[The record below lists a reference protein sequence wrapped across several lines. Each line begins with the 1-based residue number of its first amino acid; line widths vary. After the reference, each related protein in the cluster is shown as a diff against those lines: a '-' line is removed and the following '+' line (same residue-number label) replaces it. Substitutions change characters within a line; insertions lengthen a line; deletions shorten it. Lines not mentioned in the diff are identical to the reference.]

1 MEVKNRELINTS
13 TEWVSPTSIE
23 EILSP
28 ISVNDWINLDNLLD
42 WESRDFASVEKGV
55 RKNVSSRPFKCSNFK
70 FNIEEENYDIDY
82 VEVRMLVINDTQGGT
97 KIKDNYAKI
106 YNKSCNI
113 KSTFWKED
121 ASELRTFTLNY
132 SNISDIND
140 ITFEYS
146 CIGTGT
152 DYQIPQIY
160 GVQARIV
167 YSYYKDIEISDTPQY
182 EVTASLE
189 SYELLSNKTTT
200 TLILNRFTSNG
211 MSGLFGNVYI
221 NLSDNLLFNDN
232 SRQKIIKAVNTNN
245 VWSAV
250 NKFLIKGIK
259 QGLGKIT
266 ISSSSM
272 NEAIVLYLNVDND
285 VYYNENVTTLE
296 NNYFNLCNATKLGG
310 AIYNNSYLNNINSY
324 YNGNTA
330 QEGNDLYNALTTIT
344 TSLTNEYECGV
355 VPFSC
360 EVTFQNQS
368 KTVSY
373 GYVKLYD
380 NGVEV
385 DSAEVNNNGKAI
397 FNHDF
402 NAIGTHNLKFQYIN
416 RGINDNVVDYKYGNS
431 ILRKTINITKKNPTL
446 ILIDSE
452 GKEVPEDYTLDVQQ
466 NTHMLVKLLDKTTLE
481 PLTGRTIVW
490 NGKKYITDEL
500 GVAYLMVMEK
510 IGKLDVDIKYNG
522 DDIYNNINIK
532 RTINVTLKKV
542 QIISNDLYTRVNV
555 KDSYNVKL
563 LDTNGN
569 PLTEKK
575 LYIYMEN
582 TKDEKGIKDY
592 NYETSSSGSI
602 SIPIKLHKG
611 VWVVTNTFKSDGIY
625 KTETT
630 YNTIVCYDKGFTES
644 KIILNSTTI
653 SGVPSDSVNI
663 SGQLVDVL
671 GQSGLKRDLEII
683 AIDKINNK
691 KVYKQFKSNIYGEFS
706 VNLNLERGEYI
717 FQVIFL
723 GDEAYDGCL
732 ESGNIT
738 ILKTGDEPCIIQSA
752 DYKGKYN
759 AISDFKVILTDEDNN
774 PLVNRKI
781 LFNFKKSNKEWV
793 DYTVYTNEKGVAIYP
808 LKQLDFGVY
817 LVKTSFLGDSNYKGT
832 TNKNIIVI
840 TYGNNVIDSLIR
852 LQSETIV
859 NEKYRV
865 TFVLSENVESNVLP
879 NQYCNIVTYDQNGYI
894 DNTKVVTNDNGGF
907 YIDIDKTPQLTIV
920 QAIYPGSSVYT
931 DYEYLHVY
939 YEPKK
944 VGTITNIE
952 GTKVELFEGEN
963 KYYTSTLKDE
973 KNNPLKNKYICTE
986 IIYSNKSREV
996 VYNIS
1001 NELGQID
1008 IELSD
1013 LKPDIYTFKSYFAG
1027 DNTYRS
1033 CVCSST
1039 VKVNQNDNKI
1049 PTIIV
1054 GGDKDYNYTQANEKG
1069 IYEVELTAGVLGEL
1083 NAITR
1088 SIPLKNKSITFL
1100 VENLAT
1106 GQKSTQIALTDS
1118 NGKAYISIKDW
1129 VGEFKI
1135 TYTFLGDREYA
1146 QSEDTS
1152 ILNITANEEL
1162 PSILEAYDTEVK
1174 YGETKNINIRLMST
1188 LPTDI
1193 NVADEGN
1200 PIGNASIEIHFINR
1214 ITQQEYLIDHNSPYA
1229 QITNSQG
1236 RIKFGLLTNNF
1247 GEIDENKQNFF
1258 KTGLYD
1264 VIIKFLGNNTYQP
1277 CEKTVVLNILPKDK
1291 LENVKLTAINKKV
1304 DIDNNGN
1311 EILKEYVNI
1320 DSIKMSVNDSS
1331 ILAVCLE
1338 SQAVGNRPVIYD
1350 YTGEPMYYIEGDY
1363 VLLEFYDRANKKIS
1377 YTVTIEEKKLDY
1389 DNKYHSVIEF
1399 DCGILE
1405 GGVYDCYII
1414 YPTQTHWKQK
1424 EELRIQIEVIP
1435 KIPTLVLLNSNNAIV
1450 DSLSFKYT
1458 TKGYIKVGLF
1468 YEDKFSSDT
1477 LNISG
1482 TDVKV
1487 KWLNNEY
1494 VYFVYNGVSYSGIT
1508 GQGDLEDEN
1517 QGQKGVAQLSIN
1529 RVEGLNAGENLFS
1542 TYNLMTN
1549 NIESNVL
1556 NFILNISAED
1566 GAYLSGF
1573 SNSTIHYGK
1582 SENNYNYVIDNKV
1595 LNINLYYDEILRG
1608 GESSQQRAVPNVDI
1622 SLDYWYYSKAENRK
1636 ITPITLSSKTDT
1648 NGMASFDLP
1657 IRPPSDLMKTNS
1669 NEQIDANGGYFIY
1682 LKFTVNSDI
1691 YVNLDPNTNEQI
1703 NITKTGYVEI
1713 KKRDIVF
1720 NTTDY
1725 SYNEPIVTFSFYDNQ
1740 YSLNSKREGKLFID
1754 VNKKS

>member
-23 EILSP
+23 EVLSP
-28 ISVNDWINLDNLLD
+28 INVNDWVNLDNVLD
-42 WESRDFASVEKGV
+42 WESKEFASIEKGV
-55 RKNVSSRPFKCSNFK
+55 RKNVASRPIKCSGFN
-70 FNIEEENYDIDY
+70 FNIEEENYEIQY
-82 VEVRMLVINDTQGGT
+82 IEMRLLVINDTQGGT

-106 YNKSCNI
+106 YNKNCNI
-113 KSTFWKED
+113 KTTFWKED
-121 ASELRTFTLNY
+121 ASELRTFTLN
-132 SNISDIND
+132 SSSISDINN

-160 GVQARIV
+160 GIQGRVV
-167 YSYYKDIEISDTPQY
+167 YTYYKEIEVSDTPQY
-182 EVTASLE
+182 EVKASLE

-200 TLILNRFTSNG
+200 TLTLNRFTSNG

-221 NLSDNLLFNDN
+221 NLSDNLSFNDN
-232 SRQKIIKAVNTNN
+232 KRQKIIKAVNTNN
-245 VWSAV
+245 VWSKTD
-250 NKFLIKGIK
+250 KFLIKGNK

-272 NEAIVLYLNVDND
+272 SEPIILYLNVDND
-285 VYYNENVTTLE
+285 VYYNENVTILE
-296 NNYFNLCNATKLGG
+296 SNDFNMCHATKLGG

-330 QEGNDLYNALTTIT
+330 QEGNDLYNALTNIT
-344 TSLTNEYECGV
+344 TSLSDEYEAGV
-355 VPFSC
+355 ISFSC
-360 EVTFQNQS
+360 EVTFQNQT
-368 KTVSY
+368 KTVNY

-380 NGVEV
+380 NGIEV

-397 FNHDF
+397 FNHNF
-402 NAIGTHNLKFQYIN
+402 EGIGTHNLKFVYIN
-416 RGINDNVVDYKYGNS
+416 RNITTDTIDYNYGNS
-431 ILRKTINITKKNPTL
+431 YLRKTIKITKKNPILTL
-446 ILIDSE
+446 IDYE
-452 GKEVPEDYTLDVQQ
+452 GNEVPEDYILDVQQ
-466 NTHMLVKLLDKTTLE
+466 NTHMLVKLIDKDTSE
-481 PLTGRTIVW
+481 PLTGRTLIW
-490 NGKKYITDEL
+490 NEKKYITDEL
-500 GVAYLMVMEK
+500 GIAYLMVMEK
-510 IGKLDVDIKYNG
+510 IGNLDISIKYNG
-522 DDIYNNINIK
+522 DDVYREITLK

-542 QIISNDLYTRVNV
+542 QLLTNDLYTRINV
-555 KDSYNVKL
+555 KDNYNVKL
-563 LDTNGN
+563 LDLNGN
-569 PLTEKK
+569 PLVDKK
-575 LYIYMEN
+575 IYIYMEN
-582 TKDEKGIKDY
+582 TIDEKGIKDY
-592 NYETSSSGSI
+592 SYETSSSGVI

-611 VWVVTNTFKSDGIY
+611 VWVVTNTFESDGVY
-625 KTETT
+625 KTERT
-630 YNTIVCYDKGFTES
+630 YNTIVCYDKGFAES
-644 KIILNSTTI
+644 KIILNNTTI
-653 SGVPSDSVNI
+653 SGVPSDNITI

-671 GQSGLKRDLEII
+671 GQSGLKRDLQVI

-691 KVYKQFKSNIYGEFS
+691 KVYKQFKSNIYGDFS
-706 VNLNLERGEYI
+706 VDLTLEKGEYI

-723 GDEAYDGCL
+723 GDTAYDGCL
-732 ESGNIT
+732 ESGNIS
-738 ILKTGDEPCIIQSA
+738 ILRTGDEPCIIQSA
-752 DYKGKYN
+752 DYKGKYS

-781 LFNFKKSNKEWV
+781 LFNFKKSNKEWI
-793 DYTVYTNEKGVAIYP
+793 DYTVYTNEKGIAIYP
-808 LKQLDFGVY
+808 LKKLDFGVY

-832 TNKNIIVI
+832 TNKNIVVI
-840 TYGNNVIDSLIR
+840 TYGNDVLDSLIR

-865 TFVLSENVESNVLP
+865 TFVLSDKSNVLA

-920 QAIYPGSSVYT
+920 QAIYPGSSIYS

-944 VGTITNIE
+944 VGTITAIE

-963 KYYTSTLKDE
+963 KYYTSTLKDD
-973 KNNPLKNKYICTE
+973 KGNLLKEKYICTE
-986 IIYSNKSREV
+986 IIHSDKSREV
-996 VYNIS
+996 VYNVS

-1008 IELSD
+1008 IELSN

-1027 DNTYRS
+1027 DETYRS

-1054 GGDKDYNYTQANEKG
+1054 GGDKEYNYTQANEKG

-1088 SIPLKNKSITFL
+1088 STPLKGKNITFL
-1100 VENLAT
+1100 IEDLNT
-1106 GQKSTQIALTDS
+1106 GQKSTQIALTDA

-1135 TYTFLGDREYA
+1135 TYTFLGDSQYA
-1146 QSEDTS
+1146 QSEETS
-1152 ILNITANEEL
+1152 ILTITASEEL

-1214 ITQQEYLIDHNSPYA
+1214 ITQQEYLIDYNSPYA

-1264 VIIKFLGNNTYQP
+1264 VIIKFLGNNIYQP

-1291 LENVKLTAINKKV
+1291 LENVKLTAINKKI
-1304 DIDNNGN
+1304 DIDDDGN
-1311 EILKEYVNI
+1311 EILKEYVNVP
-1320 DSIKMSVNDSS
+1320 SIKMSVNDSS

-1377 YTVTIEEKKLDY
+1377 YTVTVEEKKLDY
-1389 DNKYHSVIEF
+1389 DNEYHSVVEF

-1424 EELRIQIEVIP
+1424 EELRIQIEIIP
-1435 KIPTLVLLNSNNAIV
+1435 KIPTLVLLNNDNTIV

-1487 KWLNNEY
+1487 KWLDNEY
-1494 VYFVYNGVSYSGIT
+1494 IYFVYNGVSYSGIT
-1508 GQGDLEDEN
+1508 GQGDLEDGN
-1517 QGQKGVAQLSIN
+1517 KGIKGVAQLSIN
-1529 RVEGLNAGENLFS
+1529 RIEGLNAGENYFS
-1542 TYNLMTN
+1542 TYNLTTN

-1573 SNSTIHYGK
+1573 SNSIIHYGK

-1595 LNINLYYDEILRG
+1595 LNINLYYDEVLRG
-1608 GESSQQRAVPNVDI
+1608 GESSQQRAVSNVDI

-1636 ITPITLSSKTDT
+1636 ITPITLSAKTDA

-1669 NEQIDANGGYFIY
+1669 NDQIDANGGYFIY

-1691 YVNLDPNTNEQI
+1691 YVNLNQAGEEI
-1703 NITKTGYVEI
+1703 KIMKTGYVEI
-1713 KKRDIVF
+1713 KKRDIIF
-1720 NTTDY
+1720 NVTDY
-1725 SYNEPIVTFSFYDNQ
+1725 SYNEPIISFSFYDNQ
-1740 YSLNSKREGKLFID
+1740 YSSNSKREGKLLID
-1754 VNKKS
+1754 IDKKS